1 MIMRNWSVGVDNQGR
16 QYSDKK
22 RKVSLC
28 KQHTAGR
35 TGRDKPE
42 KRASNESQT
51 EEVLQVHKH
60 PPTSSPPTLPP
71 TLLSPITAS

>member
-1 MIMRNWSVGVDNQGR
+1 MIMRNWSVGVDNQRR

-28 KQHTAGR
+28 KQRAAGQ

-42 KRASNESQT
+42 KRANNESQRR
-51 EEVLQVHKH
+51 
-60 PPTSSPPTLPP
+60 SSK
-71 TLLSPITAS
+71 